1 VNLLHAEVVKLL
13 KRPENIDRLTALG
26 ADPVGSSP
34 TGFRAK
40 LERELKTFAKLIP
53 ALGIKPQ

>member
-1 VNLLHAEVVKLL
+1 VKLL
-13 KRPENIDRLTALG
+13 KRAEHVDRLAALG

-34 TGFRAK
+34 AEFRAK

>member
-1 VNLLHAEVVKLL
+1 VVKLL

-34 TGFRAK
+34 TEFRAK
-40 LERELKTFAKLIP
+40 LERELQTFAKLIP
-53 ALGIKPQ
+53 TLGIKPQ